1 MIQCSINGILVGINK
16 MKIWNHILTINKYFQ
31 TISSPVC
38 IQKKSRKMLKVPS
51 HISTFLQRLQF
62 LIVFNL
68 KLLLLLIYL
77 LTRSLF
83 CLPITFSF
91 QLVRKLFL
99 NVATTKVSS
108 KRATLFGVCLAFNV
122 ALKAVNGYFM
132 FLA

>member
-1 MIQCSINGILVGINK
+1 
-16 MKIWNHILTINKYFQ
+16 
-31 TISSPVC
+31 
-38 IQKKSRKMLKVPS
+38 MLKVFKS
-51 HISTFLQRLQF
+51 H
-62 LIVFNL
+62 FNIFAKIAIPDCFQL
-68 KLLLLLIYL
+68 KALAPAYLSL

-83 CLPITFSF
+83 YLPITFSF